1 MIELKGPWKLGYSF
15 DVYTTSSVFIGNN
28 QWGHPLFDNT
38 YSPMGKLVK
47 DFKYGQEVSKLSNI
61 LQLLI
66 QDKDFNSYINNID
79 TILPVVPSNKAR
91 AFQPVYFLANALAE
105 VYKKQL
111 VIDAIE
117 STNTEQI
124 KGLDISEKYKKVK
137 SSLIVKEDKLDKRS
151 NILILDD
158 VFDSGFTLQ
167 AYTDTLKEKGYN
179 NIFIFTLTKTRVSD

>member
-1 MIELKGPWKLGYSF
+1 MIELRGPWKLGYSF
-15 DVYTTSSVFIGNN
+15 DVYTTSSVFIRNN
-28 QWGHPLFDNT
+28 QWGRPLFDST
-38 YSPMGKLVK
+38 YSPMGQLVK

-111 VIDAIE
+111 VTDAIE

-124 KGLDISEKYKKVK
+124 KGLDISEK
-137 SSLIVKEDKLDKRS
+137 
-151 NILILDD
+151 
-158 VFDSGFTLQ
+158 
-167 AYTDTLKEKGYN
+167 
-179 NIFIFTLTKTRVSD
+179 

>member
-137 SSLIVKEDKLDKRS
+137 SSLIVKEDKLDKIS

>member
-151 NILILDD
+151 NIFILDD

>member
-15 DVYTTSSVFIGNN
+15 DVYTTSSVFTGNN

-79 TILPVVPSNKAR
+79 AILPVVPSNKAR

-151 NILILDD
+151 NVLILDD

>member
-1 MIELKGPWKLGYSF
+1 MIELRGPWKLGYSF

-28 QWGHPLFDNT
+28 QWGRPLFDST
-38 YSPMGKLVK
+38 YSPMGQLVK

-66 QDKDFNSYINNID
+66 QNKDFNSYINNID

-111 VIDAIE
+111 VTDAIE

-137 SSLIVKEDKLDKRS
+137 SSLVVKEDKLDKKS

-167 AYTDTLKEKGYN
+167 AYTDTLKENGYN